1 MLESTMERKL
11 FSLTESSH
19 LRIEAMQL
27 FEQCLTNGDA
37 TAMVA
42 FIERQLV
49 HEPPRLQLLR
59 EIAED
64 LQQRLLSLREYHFDV
79 RERVVSTLSES
90 YDVDISPLTPPAS
103 LDQYHYLS
111 LDKVLTFIQKNNPAL
126 SRNDLTILRKMI
138 DASLQIAAQ
147 LHQDILLT
155 RELYNLILDWMEA
168 LSATI
173 ARQYWYNQPSAQQDK
188 SEGKIYH

>member
-1 MLESTMERKL
+1 V
-11 FSLTESSH
+11 
-19 LRIEAMQL
+19 A
-27 FEQCLTNGDA
+27 
-37 TAMVA
+37 AMVA

-49 HEPPRLQLLR
+49 HEPPRLPLLR

-90 YDVDISPLTPPAS
+90 YDVDISPLTPPAL
-103 LDQYHYLS
+103 LDQYHHLS
-111 LDKVLTFIQKNNPAL
+111 LDEVLTFIQKNNPAL
-126 SRNDLTILRKMI
+126 SRDDITILRKMI

-173 ARQYWYNQPSAQQDK
+173 ARQHWSSHPSAQQDK
-188 SEGKIYH
+188 TEGNIYH